1 MVKKILSILLW
12 IATAAALVWLFVYA
26 REDYIHTPL
35 KAINLNPETDTGF
48 VSKSALYKEIESFC
62 KEFGRSKEIKA
73 VDMIAIQK
81 MLESNAW
88 IENGSSYI
96 DLDGTLNVSFQE
108 YEPWFRV
115 FGKNGHSVYV
125 TREGFVIPSSR
136 TYTPYV
142 LVTSGNF
149 ELRSDSATYQLTDTL
164 ECDRNLLNALHWC
177 EAIEGNDFVGHCIG
191 QLYCNKRNQFELT
204 VKGFDGRVI
213 VGDTCDASDKLKR
226 LEIFMKQRIE
236 SPETKTLKS
245 INLNYKNQ
253 IVCTKR

>member
-12 IATAAALVWLFVYA
+12 VVTAAALVVLFVFA
-26 REDYIHTPL
+26 RENYLTTPL
-35 KAINLNPETDTGF
+35 KSIQLIPATDTGF
-48 VSKSALYKEIESFC
+48 VRKTALHKEIEQIC
-62 KEFGRSKEIKA
+62 GNSK
-73 VDMIAIQK
+73 VGTVNMIAIQK
-81 MLESNAW
+81 VIEENSW
-88 IENGSSYI
+88 IEDGTSYI
-96 DLDGTLNVSFQE
+96 DLDGTLNVSFKE

-115 FGKNGHSVYV
+115 FGKKGHSVYV
-125 TREGFVIPSSR
+125 TRDGVVIPSSR

-142 LVTSGNF
+142 LVASGNF
-149 ELRSDSATYQLTDTL
+149 ELRSDSATYQLSDTL
-164 ECDRNLLNALHWC
+164 DSDRNLLNALHWC
-177 EAIEGNDFVGHCIG
+177 EAIEGNDFVSHCIG

-213 VGDTCDASDKLKR
+213 VGDTCDATDKLKR
-226 LEIFMKQRIE
+226 LESFMKQRID